1 MTLETVFGPVVSSRL
16 GRSLG
21 LDLLGAPICSFDCLY
36 CESGRTVAHTLVRKP
51 YVRSEVILEEL
62 GQWLKAPSGP
72 VDHITLGGMGEPC
85 LNSEMEAVI
94 NGVRKLAPDVPVAV
108 LTNSSL
114 LPDPLI
120 RNELTRCQAVLP
132 SLDTLIPREFY
143 RLNRPCASLSL
154 DDIAQS
160 LLTFRSEFSGAI
172 FLEILLVRGIN
183 DSQANLAALTAFCRE
198 LVPDRVD
205 VVTMTRPGAHIRVG
219 SVDAGVL
226 QSWRKAL
233 GGRTASSPGSE
244 RTGHEFERTLTD
256 LESSII
262 SSLKRR
268 PQSRFQLGQALQ
280 ADPKQMEAALSRL
293 VEQGRIET
301 QKAFDQLFY
310 ALKAGR

>member
-1 MTLETVFGPVVSSRL
+1 MTHETVFGPVVSSRL

-21 LDLLGAPICSFDCLY
+21 LDLLGATICSFDCLY
-36 CESGRTVAHTLVRKP
+36 CESGRTAAHTLVRKP

-62 GQWLKAPSGP
+62 RRWLTTPSGP

-85 LNSEMEAVI
+85 LNSEMGAVI

-132 SLDTLIPREFY
+132 SLDTLIPTEFH

-183 DSQANLAALTAFCRE
+183 DSRANLSALTAFCRE
-198 LVPDRVD
+198 LAPDRVD
-205 VVTMTRPGAHIRVG
+205 VVTMSRPGAHIREG
-219 SVDAGVL
+219 SVDASVVL
-226 QSWRKAL
+226 AWRKTL
-233 GGRTASSPGSE
+233 GGLTDSNPGSE

-280 ADPKQMEAALSRL
+280 ADPKQMEAVLFRL
-293 VEQGRIET
+293 VEQGRIKT
-301 QKAFDQLFY
+301 QEAFGQLFY
-310 ALKAGR
+310 SLKSGR